1 MANIFV
7 DRTTTWHAIGKDVS
21 ECKNME
27 QVLKA
32 SGLDYEVYKE
42 PVCVIDDKDR
52 PEAIPNRYATVRDS
66 DHHALLLY
74 VTEDGMMTL
83 PE

>member
-27 QVLKA
+27 QVLR
-32 SGLDYEVYKE
+32 GVGVRTVETVNPLCLE
-42 PVCVIDDKDR
+42 
-52 PEAIPNRYATVRDS
+52 EAVETVRR
-66 DHHALLLY
+66 AIIAYAEMLK
-74 VTEDGMMTL
+74 
-83 PE
+83 